1 MQKLSCL
8 TYTLDYYLGHLTN
21 YKNKFKFQIGVWPLS
36 NNKWR
41 TDLGMLVAPFK
52 TQNHLLHV
60 YTSYFIYLG
69 ESTFGSSQHLG
80 KGIISSMSTH
90 THCYNMAHH
99 LLQHDT
105 SFVATWHIIGCNI
118 AHDWLQHSSSFG
130 IFFPLKCDR
139 AYLVWVQIQY
149 VIRPTITNITLCT
162 CIEAWWLRW

>member
-1 MQKLSCL
+1 MWTCIEWYMQKLSCL

-69 ESTFGSSQHLG
+69 ESTFGSPQHLG
-80 KGIISSMSTH
+80 KGIISSLSTH

-99 LLQHDT
+99 LLQHNT

-118 AHDWLQHSSSFG
+118 AHHLASFSLWNVTEH
-130 IFFPLKCDR
+130 IWSEFK
-139 AYLVWVQIQY
+139 Y
-149 VIRPTITNITLCT
+149 NIL
-162 CIEAWWLRW
+162 LGHL